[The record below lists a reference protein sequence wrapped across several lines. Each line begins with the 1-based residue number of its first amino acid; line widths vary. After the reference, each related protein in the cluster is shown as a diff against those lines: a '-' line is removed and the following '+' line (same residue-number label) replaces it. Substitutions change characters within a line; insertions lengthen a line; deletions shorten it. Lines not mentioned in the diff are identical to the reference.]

1 MKQVF
6 LLAAIMSLLLIV
18 ASVSAETETACERV
32 DGAIKIYEIG
42 ENPVKDTDGNAGDAC
57 KELPDNYKINIFR
70 FGLCTASPYN
80 AANSLDSCS
89 FLINS
94 DSGVSH
100 EIAYPSKANVTTN
113 SKMAIGTY
121 DHMILVVENRLGIK
135 HTEEFDTAIYGATG
149 SGKKCWTIASTTAYA
164 GQRSGV
170 LEASPGT
177 PAMDCGDT
185 PAPAYSYEIFDSMGE
200 GGDDAVFRAE
210 DDGGYEMDGGSMR
223 AKLLKS
229 DFTTASNFEN
239 ADRMLVAINLKAAKA
254 ISESTTGFEIRF
266 KMTDSVSV
274 DLSYVEDT
282 DRLYAIKN
290 GADPFQIDLIVK

>member
-1 MKQVF
+1 MFKLTMVSVGF
-6 LLAAIMSLLLIV
+6 FVLV
-18 ASVSAETETACERV
+18 GTGVSAETETACERV

-42 ENPVKDTDGNAGDAC
+42 ENPVKDTEGNAGDAC

-80 AANSLDSCS
+80 ATNNLDSCS
-89 FLINS
+89 FLVNS
-94 DSGVSH
+94 DTGVSH
-100 EIAYPSKANVTTN
+100 EIAYPAKADVTTN
-113 SKMAIGTY
+113 SKMAIGSY
-121 DHMILVVENRLGIK
+121 DHMVLVLENKLGIK

-149 SGKKCWTIASTTAYA
+149 SGKKCWTIDSTTAYA

-170 LEASPGT
+170 LQASPST

-200 GGDDAVFRAE
+200 GGESPVFKAE
-210 DDGGYEMDGGSMR
+210 DGGGFEVAGGTMR

-229 DFTTASNFEN
+229 NLTTATNFED
-239 ADRMLVAINLKAAKA
+239 ADRMLVAMQLKSSKT

-274 DLSYVEDT
+274 DLAYDEGA
-282 DRLYAIKN
+282 DRLYAVKN